1 MPANPFIERWQ
12 DSGAAERA
20 NYALFLSELCDYL
33 GVPRPN
39 PAVADDS
46 QNHYVFERPVTFR
59 HPTGNSSTGFIDLY
73 KRGCFVLEA
82 KQGSVAPQPS
92 LVFELP
98 RRRGTA
104 VRGTSGW
111 DEAMLR
117 ARNQAEQYAKA
128 LPASDGW
135 PPFLI
140 VVDVGYSIE
149 LFADF
154 SGTGKA
160 YVPFPDSL
168 THRILLEQLETQL
181 IRDRLSAIWLDPL
194 SLDPSLIS
202 ARVTRDVAGHLANLA
217 RSLEQDHPAEA
228 VTPFLMRC
236 IFTFFA
242 EDIHL
247 LPRDSFSTLL
257 VSLRDNLPNFK
268 PMVESL
274 WRTMDAGGFSPI
286 LREHVLRFNGG
297 LFESIEALPLNR
309 NQFDVLC
316 LAAAA
321 EWKDVEPAIFGTL
334 LERALDERERHS
346 LGAHYTPRAYVE
358 RLVIPTIVE
367 PLRQD
372 WADVQAAALTL
383 VRVGKTTDAIAV
395 LTGFRRRLCS
405 IEVLDPA
412 CGSGNFLYVTLEHLK
427 RLEAEVNDA
436 LESLGE
442 SQQALHETG
451 LTVDPHQLKGI
462 ELNPRAAAITDL
474 VLWIGYLQWYFRT
487 WGASTVPPEPVI
499 KRFHNIE
506 HRDSLLAYD
515 VVEPAVDEHGNARTT
530 WDGSTRKIHP
540 VTKEE
545 IPDESARRPILTY
558 VNARQ
563 AEWPSA
569 DFIIGNPPFL
579 GNWRMRGE
587 LGDGYAET
595 LRSVYGEVPE
605 NADYVMYWWHR
616 AAERVRAGQSRRFGF
631 ITTNSLRQTSQR
643 RVITPH
649 LSDASSP
656 ACLVFAVHDHPW
668 VDSYDGAAVRI
679 AMTVAQAGTGEGRL
693 LRVESEEPGEGEGAS
708 KVEFSERYGLI
719 HSDLT
724 IGPNTASAVPLK
736 ANEGLSSRGVALH
749 GAGFIVTP
757 EKARELGLGEVPGL
771 DRHIRNYRHG
781 RDITSRPRGLMV
793 IDLDSLEIDEV
804 RKDFPAVYQHVLTT
818 VKPERDV
825 NREPSRKRFWWR
837 FGRRNTELRSALR
850 GLRRYISTPET
861 AKHRFFVF
869 LDASVL
875 PDNKLANIASS
886 DAFVLGVLS
895 SRIHVAWALAAGSRL
910 GVGNDPVYVKT
921 ACFEPFPF
929 PDATEP
935 QRERI
940 RFLGEQLDAH
950 RKRRQEA
957 HPNLTITEMYNV
969 LEELHAGQPLSAAS
983 QAIHDQGLISVLRDL
998 QDDLDRAV
1006 PEAYGW
1012 PPDLSTEDI
1021 LFRLV
1026 ELNAARAA
1034 EERSGLVRWL
1044 RPEFQETAATQT
1056 GLGVEMKEEEP
1067 PPARGARLSWPPYLP
1082 ERVRA
1087 VRDFLMQAPA
1097 PVAPETVARNFIRA
1111 RVPDVTAILET
1122 LTALGQ
1128 AKNEGGSY
1136 WARTAVP

>member
-1 MPANPFIERWQ
+1 MPGNPFIERWHN
-12 DSGAAERA
+12 SAAAERA
-20 NYALFLSELCDYL
+20 NYALYLSELCDYL
-33 GVPRPN
+33 EVPRPN
-39 PAVADDS
+39 PAVADDGR
-46 QNHYVFERPVTFR
+46 NHYVFERPVTFR
-59 HPTGNSSTGFIDLY
+59 HPTGLTSTGFIDLY

-82 KQGSVAPQPS
+82 KQGSEPPEPS
-92 LVFELP
+92 LLFELP
-98 RRRGTA
+98 HRRGTA
-104 VRGTSGW
+104 VRGTTGW
-111 DEAMLR
+111 DHAMLR

-128 LPASDGW
+128 LPTADGW

-168 THRILLEQLETQL
+168 THRIPLQQLEIQL
-181 IRDRLSAIWLDPL
+181 IRDRLRAIWLDPL
-194 SLDPSLIS
+194 SLDPSRIS
-202 ARVTRDVAGHLANLA
+202 AQVTCDVAWHLANLA
-217 RSLEQDHPAEA
+217 RSLEQDHPSEA

-242 EDIHL
+242 QNIHL
-247 LPRDSFSTLL
+247 LPRDSFSNLL
-257 VSLRDNLPNFK
+257 ASLRDDLPNFK

-297 LFESIEALPLNR
+297 LFESVEALPINR
-309 NQFDVLC
+309 QQLDILC

-321 EWKDVEPAIFGTL
+321 EWKDVEPSIFGTL
-334 LERALDERERHS
+334 LERALGERERHS

-383 VRVGKTTDAIAV
+383 ERAGKTADAIAV
-395 LTGFRRRLCS
+395 LTDFRRRLCS

-427 RLEAEVNDA
+427 RLEAEINDR

-451 LTVDPHQLKGI
+451 LTVDPHQLRGI

-506 HRDSLLAYD
+506 HRDALLACD
-515 VVEPAVDEHGNARTT
+515 RVEPAVDEHGNARTT
-530 WDGSTRKIHP
+530 WDGTTRKRHP
-540 VTKEE
+540 VTGEE
-545 IPDESARRPILTY
+545 VPDESARRPVLTY
-558 VNARQ
+558 VNARR
-563 AEWPSA
+563 AEWPA
-569 DFIIGNPPFL
+569 AEFIVGNPPFL

-587 LGDGYAET
+587 FGDGYAET
-595 LRSVYGEVPE
+595 LRSVYSEVPE
-605 NADYVMYWWHR
+605 TADYVMYWWHR
-616 AAERVRAGQSRRFGF
+616 GAERVRAGQTRRFGF
-631 ITTNSLRQTSQR
+631 ITTNSLRQTFQR
-643 RVITPH
+643 RVMTPH
-649 LSDASSP
+649 LTDASTP
-656 ACLVFAVHDHPW
+656 ASLVFAIPDHPW

-679 AMTVAQAGTGEGRL
+679 AMTVAQAGTREGRL

-708 KVEFSERYGLI
+708 RVEFTERYGLI

-724 IGPNTASAVPLK
+724 IGPNTTAAVPLQ
-736 ANEGLSSRGVALH
+736 ANQGLSCPGVKLH
-749 GAGFIVTP
+749 GAGFIVTQ
-757 EKARELGLGEVPGL
+757 EKARELGLGKVPGL
-771 DRHIRNYRHG
+771 DRHIRQYRNG
-781 RDITSRPRGLMV
+781 RDITSRPRGVMV
-793 IDLDSLEIDEV
+793 IDLFGLSADEA
-804 RKDFPAVYQHVLTT
+804 RDRFPAVYQHVVDH
-818 VKPERDV
+818 VKPERDQN
-825 NREPSRKRFWWR
+825 NRPSYRDNWWIHGEPRGNFRP
-837 FGRRNTELRSALR
+837 ALKD
-850 GLRRYISTPET
+850 LRRFIATVET
-861 AKHRFFVF
+861 SKHRFFVF

-875 PDNKLANIASS
+875 PDNMLVNIASS

-895 SRIHVAWALAAGSRL
+895 SRIHVTWALAAGGTLEDRPRY
-910 GVGNDPVYVKT
+910 NKT
-921 ACFEPFPF
+921 RCFEPFPF
-929 PDATEP
+929 PDASDP

-940 RFLGEQLDAH
+940 RFLAEQLDAH
-950 RKRRQEA
+950 RKRCQEA

-969 LEELHAGQPLSAAS
+969 LEELRAGQTLGAAS
-983 QAIHDQGLISVLRDL
+983 QMIHNHGLISVLRDL
-998 QDDLDRAV
+998 HDDLDRAV
-1006 PEAYGW
+1006 AEAYGW
-1012 PPDLSTEDI
+1012 PLDLSTEDI

-1044 RPEFQETAATQT
+1044 RPEFQKTTATQA
-1056 GLGVEMKEEEP
+1056 GLDVEVEEEERQL
-1067 PPARGARLSWPPYLP
+1067 ARAARLPWPPSLP

-1087 VRDFLMQAPA
+1087 VRDYLMQTPAPA
-1097 PVAPETVARNFIRA
+1097 APETIARNFVRA
-1111 RVPDVTAILET
+1111 RIPEVKAILET

-1128 AKNEGGSY
+1128 ASSHEGSY
-1136 WARTAVP
+1136 HL

>member
-1 MPANPFIERWQ
+1 MSTHPFIDRWHN
-12 DSGAAERA
+12 SAAAERA

-33 GVPRPN
+33 EVPRPK
-39 PAVADDS
+39 PAVADAA
-46 QNHYVFERPVTFR
+46 QNHYVFEYPVTFR
-59 HPTGNSSTGFIDLY
+59 HPTGLSSTGFVDLY
-73 KRGCFVLEA
+73 KKDCFVLEA
-82 KQGSVAPQPS
+82 KQGSQAPEPS
-92 LVFELP
+92 LLFEMP
-98 RRRGTA
+98 HRRGTA
-104 VRGTSGW
+104 IRGTAGW
-111 DEAMLR
+111 DQAMLR

-128 LPASDGW
+128 LPAADGW

-168 THRILLEQLETQL
+168 THRILLEQLEIPL
-181 IRDRLSAIWLDPL
+181 VRDRLRAIWLDPFT
-194 SLDPSLIS
+194 LDPSRIS
-202 ARVTRDVAGHLANLA
+202 ARVTRDVAWHLANLA

-247 LPRDSFSTLL
+247 LPRESFSKLL
-257 VSLRDNLPNFK
+257 ESLRQDLSNFK
-268 PMVESL
+268 PMIESL
-274 WRTMDAGGFSPI
+274 WRTMDSGGFSPI

-297 LFESIEALPLNR
+297 LFESTEALPLNR
-309 NQFDVLC
+309 AQFDILC
-316 LAAAA
+316 LAAGA

-334 LERALDERERHS
+334 LERALDPRERHS

-383 VRVGKTTDAIAV
+383 ERAGKTVDAIEV
-395 LTGFRRRLCS
+395 LTDFRKRLCS

-451 LTVDPHQLKGI
+451 FTVDPHQLKGI

-487 WGASTVPPEPVI
+487 WGASTLPPEPVI

-506 HRDSLLAYD
+506 HRDALLVYD
-515 VVEPAVDEHGNARTT
+515 RVEPAVDEHGNARTT
-530 WDGSTRKIHP
+530 WDGITTKVHA
-540 VTKEE
+540 VTGED
-545 IPDESARRPILTY
+545 IPDDLALRPVLNYINARR
-558 VNARQ
+558 

-579 GNWRMRGE
+579 GNWRIRGE

-595 LRSVYGEVPE
+595 LRSVYSEVPE
-605 NADYVMYWWHR
+605 TSDYVMYWWHR
-616 AAERVRAGQSRRFGF
+616 AAERVRAGPTRRFGF
-631 ITTNSLRQTSQR
+631 ITTNSLRQTLQR
-643 RVITPH
+643 RVIAPH
-649 LSDASSP
+649 LTDPLNPVS
-656 ACLVFAVHDHPW
+656 LVFAIPDHPW
-668 VDSYDGAAVRI
+668 VDSYGGAAVRI
-679 AMTVAQAGTGEGRL
+679 AMTVAEAGANEGRL
-693 LRVESEEPGEGEGAS
+693 LRVESEQPGDEEGAS
-708 KVEFSERYGLI
+708 KVSFIERYGLI

-724 IGPNTASAVPLK
+724 IGPNTGAAVPLR
-736 ANEGLSSRGVALH
+736 ANEGLSATGVKLH
-749 GAGFIVTP
+749 GSGFLIAE
-757 EKARELGLGEVPGL
+757 EKARELGLGRIPGL
-771 DRHIRNYRHG
+771 EQHIRSYRHG

-793 IDLDSLEIDEV
+793 IDLDAIEIEDV
-804 RKDFPAVYQHVLTT
+804 RTRFPAVYQHVLTT

-825 NREPSRKRFWWR
+825 NREPSRRQFWWR
-837 FGRRNTELRSALR
+837 FGRRNTELRAALR
-850 GLRRYISTPET
+850 GLRRYIATPET

-869 LDASVL
+869 LDASIL
-875 PDNKLANIASS
+875 PDNKLVNIGSS
-886 DAFVLGVLS
+886 DAQILGVLS
-895 SRIHVAWALAAGSRL
+895 SRIHVAWALAAGGRL

-929 PDATEP
+929 PEASEP

-957 HPNLTITEMYNV
+957 NPNLTLTEMYNV
-969 LEELHAGQPLSAAS
+969 LEELRAGETLSAAS
-983 QAIHDQGLISVLRDL
+983 RVIHERGLISVLRDL
-998 QDDLDRAV
+998 HDDIDRAV
-1006 PEAYGW
+1006 AEAYGW
-1012 PPDLSTEDI
+1012 PSDLSTEEI

-1026 ELNAARAA
+1026 ELNSARAA
-1034 EERSGLVRWL
+1034 EERAGLVRWL
-1044 RPEFQETAATQT
+1044 RPEFQKTGAAQV
-1056 GLGVEMKEEEP
+1056 GLGVEVEEEELRP
-1067 PPARGARLSWPPYLP
+1067 VRPARLPWPPSLP

-1087 VRDFLMQAPA
+1087 VRDYLTQTPA
-1097 PVAPETVARNFIRA
+1097 QVAPDTVARSFIRA
-1111 RVPDVTAILET
+1111 RVSDVTAILET

-1128 AKNEGGSY
+1128 AKRDQGNY
-1136 WARTAVP
+1136 WA

>member
-1 MPANPFIERWQ
+1 MSAHPFIDRWQ
-12 DSGAAERA
+12 NSAAAERA

-33 GVPRPN
+33 EVPRPN
-39 PAVADDS
+39 PAVANAT
-46 QNHYVFERPVTFR
+46 QNHYVFECPVTFR
-59 HPTGNSSTGFIDLY
+59 HPTGLSSTGFIDLY

-82 KQGSVAPQPS
+82 KQGSPAPEPS
-92 LVFELP
+92 LLFEVP
-98 RRRGTA
+98 HRRGTA
-104 VRGTSGW
+104 VRGTTGW
-111 DEAMLR
+111 DQAMLR

-128 LPASDGW
+128 LPTADGW

-168 THRILLEQLETQL
+168 THRILLPQLEIQQ
-181 IRDRLSAIWLDPL
+181 IRDRLRSIWLDP
-194 SLDPSLIS
+194 SALDPSRIS
-202 ARVTRDVAGHLANLA
+202 ARVTRDVAWHLANLA

-228 VTPFLMRC
+228 VTAFLMRC

-247 LPRDSFSTLL
+247 LPRDSFSNLL
-257 VSLRDNLPNFK
+257 ESLRDDLSSFK

-274 WRTMDAGGFSPI
+274 WRTMDTGGFSPI

-297 LFESIEALPLNR
+297 LFESTEALPLNR
-309 NQFDVLC
+309 GQFDILC

-321 EWKDVEPAIFGTL
+321 DWKDVEPAIFGTL
-334 LERALDERERHS
+334 LERALNPSERHS

-383 VRVGKTTDAIAV
+383 ERAGKTAEAIDV
-395 LTGFRRRLCS
+395 LTDFRRRLCN

-412 CGSGNFLYVTLEHLK
+412 CGSGNFLYVALEHLK
-427 RLEAEVNDA
+427 RLEAEINDA

-487 WGASTVPPEPVI
+487 WGAATLPPEPVI

-506 HRDSLLAYD
+506 YRDALLAYD
-515 VVEPAVDEHGNARTT
+515 TVEPAIDEHGNARTT
-530 WDGSTRKIHP
+530 WDGTTKRHP
-540 VTKEE
+540 VTGEDV
-545 IPDESARRPILTY
+545 PDESARRPVLAYI
-558 VNARQ
+558 NARR
-563 AEWPSA
+563 AEWPLA

-595 LRSVYGEVPE
+595 LRSVYSEVPE
-605 NADYVMYWWHR
+605 TADYVMYWWHR
-616 AAERVRAGQSRRFGF
+616 AAERVCAGQTRRFGF
-631 ITTNSLRQTSQR
+631 ITTNSLRQTFQR
-643 RVITPH
+643 RVMIPH
-649 LSDASSP
+649 LTDTSHPAS
-656 ACLVFAVHDHPW
+656 LVFAIPDHPW
-668 VDSYDGAAVRI
+668 VDSYGGAAVRI
-679 AMTVAQAGTGEGRL
+679 AMTALEAGTREGLL
-693 LRVESEEPGEGEGAS
+693 LRVEREEPGEEEGAA
-708 KVEFSERYGLI
+708 KVEFSERRGLI
-719 HSDLT
+719 HPDLT
-724 IGPNTASAVPLK
+724 IGPNIAIAIPLR
-736 ANEGLSSRGVALH
+736 ANERLSATGVKLH
-749 GAGFIVTP
+749 GSGFLVTE
-757 EKARELGLGEVPGL
+757 EKARELGLGKLPEL
-771 DRHIRNYRHG
+771 DQYIRHYRHG

-793 IDLDSLEIDEV
+793 LDLDSLEIEEV
-804 RKDFPAVYQHVLTT
+804 RTNFPAVYQHVLTT

-825 NREPSRKRFWWR
+825 NREPSRRQFWWR

-850 GLRRYISTPET
+850 GLRRYIATPET

-869 LDASVL
+869 LDSSIL
-875 PDNKLANIASS
+875 PDNMLINIAIS
-886 DAFVLGVLS
+886 DGFALGVLS
-895 SRIHVAWALAAGSRL
+895 SRVHVAWALAAGGRL
-910 GVGNDPVYVKT
+910 GFGNDPRYNKT
-921 ACFEPFPF
+921 RCFEPFPF
-929 PDATEP
+929 PDASEP

-957 HPNLTITEMYNV
+957 YLNLTLTEMYNV
-969 LEELHAGQPLSAAS
+969 VEELRAGEPLSAES
-983 QAIHDQGLISVLRDL
+983 QIIHERGLISVLRDL
-998 QDDLDRAV
+998 HDDIDRAV
-1006 PEAYGW
+1006 AEAYGW
-1012 PPDLSTEDI
+1012 PSNLSNEDI

-1034 EERSGLVRWL
+1034 EERAGLIRWL
-1044 RPEFQETAATQT
+1044 RPEFQKTGAAQA
-1056 GLGVEMKEEEP
+1056 GLGVEMEEEDLT
-1067 PPARGARLSWPPYLP
+1067 PARAARLPWPPSLP

-1087 VRDFLMQAPA
+1087 VRDYLMQAPA
-1097 PVAPETVARNFIRA
+1097 QVAPDTVARSFIRA

-1128 AKNEGGSY
+1128 AKRDQGNY
-1136 WARTAVP
+1136 WA